1 MYSADEENWLQGK
14 LRIFDE
20 CWNRVPVSDD
30 LVSEFVMFTYDVPLS
45 KNFVPAHLAVF
56 NERYL
61 LMMKMHSEFTNLNG
75 FEQEKLWKKNIL
87 YGSAMNLVKLECCK
101 GGKEQWHFV
110 YPTYLN
116 ETWKGK
122 NILGQKNIKKIDM
135 DIANSFSGKFTIT
148 LRERDVY
155 FSVGCLQAYIFFK
168 MYRVFFVIIFIC
180 VHIDKHFCVYFFIIL
195 VS

>member
-1 MYSADEENWLQGK
+1 M
-14 LRIFDE
+14 RIFDE

-135 DIANSFSGKFTIT
+135 DIANSFSGKFTIALSFYRSQNVLGWSKLLGQEKANIWIYRLLMIQH
-148 LRERDVY
+148 LRFE
-155 FSVGCLQAYIFFK
+155 FSYPLI
-168 MYRVFFVIIFIC
+168 
-180 VHIDKHFCVYFFIIL
+180 
-195 VS
+195 